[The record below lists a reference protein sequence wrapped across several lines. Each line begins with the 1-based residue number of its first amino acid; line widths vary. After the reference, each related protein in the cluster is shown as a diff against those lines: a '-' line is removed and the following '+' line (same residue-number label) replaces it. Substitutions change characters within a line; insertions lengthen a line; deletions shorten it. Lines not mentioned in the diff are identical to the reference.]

1 METKAHHL
9 LIGAFALIVTFG
21 AALFVLWLS
30 RVQVNAQYAYYD
42 VLFNDGVTGLPIGGE
57 VRYSGVKVG
66 TVEAIRFDP
75 ASPSAVHVLIKVV
88 SRDDFTIRQNS
99 EASLQFSGITG
110 ITFILV
116 SGGSADSPALPRVK
130 EKDGKLPVLV
140 AQESAVKKILKDA
153 PQIATRTR
161 EAVEGINRILT
172 PENEVKLSRII
183 DNLDRLSQN
192 LAEASVN
199 VKAAAQKTPALVD
212 ELHAASKS
220 IADLG
225 ALSNE
230 VVAENRAAINS
241 FSVQGAAQLNALTAE
256 ARQLVSTLDRIA
268 ARAEGDPARY
278 ILGNDERTQEIP
290 IRK

>member
-9 LIGAFALIVTFG
+9 LIGAFALIVSFG

-30 RVQVNAQYAYYD
+30 RVEVNAQYAYYD
-42 VLFNDGVTGLPIGGE
+42 VRFNDGVTGLPIGGE

-75 ASPSAVHVLIKVV
+75 SSPSAVNVTIKVA
-88 SRDDFTIRQNS
+88 SRDDFAIRQDS

-110 ITFILV
+110 ITFILI
-116 SGGSADSPALPRVK
+116 SGGSAQSAALARVK
-130 EKDGKLPVLV
+130 DRDGKLPVLV
-140 AQESAVKKILKDA
+140 AQESAVKQILKDA
-153 PQIATRTR
+153 PRITSRTR
-161 EAVEGINRILT
+161 AAIEGINRILT
-172 PENEVKLSRII
+172 PENEAKIVRII
-183 DNLDRLSQN
+183 DNLDRLSKN
-192 LAEASVN
+192 LADASGG
-199 VKAAAQKTPALVD
+199 VKAAAEKAPALID
-212 ELHAASKS
+212 EIHAASKS

-278 ILGNDERTQEIP
+278 ILGSDEAAQEVP

>member
-9 LIGAFALIVTFG
+9 LIGAFALIVVFG

-30 RVQVNAQYAYYD
+30 RVQVNAQYVYYD

-66 TVEAIRFDP
+66 TVESIRFDP
-75 ASPSAVHVLIKVV
+75 DLPSAVHVRIKVA
-88 SRDDFTIRQNS
+88 SRDDFTIREDS

-110 ITFILV
+110 ITFILI
-116 SGGSADSPALPRVK
+116 SGGSAQSPALPRIRD
-130 EKDGKLPVLV
+130 ENGKLPVIV

-153 PQIATRTR
+153 PHIATRTR

-172 PENEVKLSRII
+172 PENEAKITRII
-183 DNLDRLSQN
+183 DNLDRLSKN
-192 LAEASVN
+192 LADTSID
-199 VKAAAQKTPALVD
+199 VKAAAEKAPALID
-212 ELHAASKS
+212 QLHSASKS

-225 ALSNE
+225 TLSTE
-230 VVAENRAAINS
+230 VVAENRSAINL
-241 FSVQGAAQLNALTAE
+241 FSVQGAAQLNSLTAE

-278 ILGNDERTQEIP
+278 ILGGDDRTQEVP